1 MSWFMYR
8 DDLFI
13 PVEIKALTID
23 EAVKVSLPITREVLG
38 VDNSYCLYEGGG
50 EVVIEYWRGK
60 ELSVKFIYA
69 NDPARALMH
78 YYNAER
84 SGLVRCSSVSQL
96 LGPSMLPLMHQR
108 LKLGVDRV
116 M

>member
-1 MSWFMYR
+1 MYR

-13 PVEIKALTID
+13 PVDIKALTIN
-23 EAVKVSLPITREVLG
+23 EAVSAGLPIARDVLG
-38 VDNSYCLYEGGG
+38 SVDKYCLYEGGN

-60 ELSVKFIYA
+60 ELSVKLIYA

-84 SGLVRCSSVSQL
+84 SGLVRCSSVS
-96 LGPSMLPLMHQR
+96 
-108 LKLGVDRV
+108 
-116 M
+116 